1 MPLNFRTPN
10 TTTMAKIKHN
20 NFLDTVNNVI
30 SDAAQQGV
38 LHLYAEG
45 DAFTGRTIEV
55 KGKVLYH
62 FGTTGYL
69 GLEQDPR
76 LKASA
81 VSAIQKYGTQFP
93 LSKSYISHPLYRDL
107 EEKIGQMY
115 QQPIIITKNSTLGHL
130 GAIPSAVDDRDAVI
144 LDHQVHWSVQN
155 ACKLL
160 KSRSI
165 SVDMVRH
172 NNLGMLEDKI
182 KFHSQNR
189 NRIWYMADGIY
200 SMFGDSAPIH
210 ELMALSD
217 KYPQLHFYM
226 DDVHGM
232 SWAGRHGTGFVLD
245 KLNDLPENM
254 LLFGT
259 LSKTFGASGAVLVC
273 PDKKMHHRI
282 KTFGGP
288 LTFSA
293 QLEPASVAA
302 ASASADIH
310 LSSEIYGLQ
319 SELRERIQYFNA
331 LLAETDLPL
340 VDKNSSP
347 VFYIG
352 TGMPKTGY
360 NFVNRLMGEGFY
372 VNLGL
377 FPAVPVKNTGV
388 RLTIS
393 RHNQKEEIK
402 ALVEAMVHH
411 YPIALEETGTD
422 MERVRQAFALES
434 REIRPKVASSDLDVQ
449 LEESVTGID
458 KELWDGLFHGQG
470 AYDWDGLLFL
480 ETSFHG
486 NELVEHNWEF
496 RYLMVRDRQGK
507 PILATFMTIGIWK
520 DDMLAKESISRDLE
534 EIRAYD
540 PYHMTSKVLS
550 IGSLFT
556 EGNHLYFDENHPLKG
571 EAFGIL
577 MQTLETLEH
586 QMDTKMTVLRDFGLD
601 DPLGKFLN
609 GQGFVRIQM
618 PDSCTVDLLEGE
630 DIDAYISKLSVRNRR
645 HFRKEIQTFEP
656 GFRVDILQTCHK
668 KQLGQ
673 IMELYGNVHRN
684 NLGLN
689 TFPFPDRVFG
699 NMAGHPKWE
708 FITLSLEEIPAK
720 SIGVMLCYKSQ
731 GKTYVP
737 AFVGLDYDYVW
748 SHHTYRQLLYQTIKR
763 AIDLGFDR
771 IDFGMTAAFEK
782 RKLGA
787 TVTERFAYIQASDNF
802 AMELLGIMEREG

>member
-1 MPLNFRTPN
+1 
-10 TTTMAKIKHN
+10 MAKIKHN

-30 SDAAQQGV
+30 SDAAQQGI

-45 DAFTGRTIEV
+45 EGFTGRTIGV
-55 KGKVLYH
+55 RGNTLFH

-76 LKASA
+76 LKAAA

-115 QQPIIITKNSTLGHL
+115 GQPIIITKNSTLGHL

-155 ACKLL
+155 ACQLL
-160 KSRSI
+160 KNRSI
-165 SVDMVRH
+165 PVEMVRH
-172 NNLGMLEDKI
+172 NHLDMLEDKI

-210 ELMALSD
+210 ELMALSK

-245 KLNDLPENM
+245 QLKKLPDNM

-310 LSSEIYGLQ
+310 LSSEIYNLQ
-319 SELRERIQYFNA
+319 NELRERIHYFNG
-331 LLAETDLPL
+331 LLASTDIPL
-340 VDKNSSP
+340 VDRNDSP

-360 NFVNRLMGEGFY
+360 NFVNRLMEEGFY

-388 RLTIS
+388 RITIS
-393 RHNQKEEIK
+393 RHNQKKEIH
-402 ALVEAMVHH
+402 ALVEAMAHH
-411 YPIALEETGTD
+411 YPKSLEDTGTD
-422 MERVRQAFALES
+422 LNRVRHVFALEPQKTK
-434 REIRPKVASSDLDVQ
+434 INLIDTDLDIQ
-449 LEESVTGID
+449 LESSISKIEKGHWNTFIGT
-458 KELWDGLFHGQG
+458 QG
-470 AYDWDGLLFL
+470 VIDWDGLLFL
-480 ETSFHG
+480 ETSFED
-486 NELVEHNWEF
+486 NDLVEHNWEF
-496 RYLMVRDRQGK
+496 RYLIVRDNKGK
-507 PILATFMTIGIWK
+507 PILATFMTIGLWK

-534 EIRAYD
+534 AIRVYD
-540 PYHMTSKVLS
+540 PYHLTTKVLS
-550 IGSLFT
+550 VGSLFT
-556 EGNHLYFDENHPLKG
+556 EGKHLFLDGDHPLKDK
-571 EAFGIL
+571 ALDIL
-577 MQTLETLEH
+577 MRTLETLEH
-586 QMDTKMTVLRDFGLD
+586 QTDAKMTVLRDFGSD

-609 GQGFVRIQM
+609 GHGFVRIQM
-618 PDSCTVDLLEGE
+618 PDSCAVDLVERE
-630 DIDAYISKLSVRNRR
+630 DIEAYISKLSVRNRR
-645 HFRKEIQTFEP
+645 HFRKEIQAFEP
-656 GFRVDILQTCHK
+656 EFQVDILQTCHK
-668 KQLGQ
+668 KQLDQ
-673 IMELYGNVHRN
+673 VIELYGNVHQN

-689 TFPFPDRVFG
+689 TFPFPERVFKTMSD
-699 NMAGHPKWE
+699 NPHWE
-708 FITLSLEEIPAK
+708 FILLSLRNRPQK
-720 SIGVMLCYKSQ
+720 PIGVMFCYKNQ

-737 AFVGLDYDYVW
+737 AFVGLDYAYVR

-787 TVTERFAYIQASDNF
+787 TVTEQFAYVQASDNF

>member
-1 MPLNFRTPN
+1 MPLNFRAPN
-10 TTTMAKIKHN
+10 TTNMAKIKHN

-30 SDAAQQGV
+30 SDAAQQGI

-45 DAFTGRTIEV
+45 DGFTGRTIGV
-55 KGKVLYH
+55 KGNTLYH

-76 LKASA
+76 LKKAA

-115 QQPIIITKNSTLGHL
+115 DQPIIITKNSTLGHL

-155 ACKLL
+155 ACTVL
-160 KSRSI
+160 KNRSVP
-165 SVDMVRH
+165 VDMIRH
-172 NNLGMLEDKI
+172 NYLDMLEDKI
-182 KFHSQNR
+182 KFHSRNR

-200 SMFGDSAPIH
+200 SMFGDSAPLH
-210 ELMALSD
+210 QLMALSE

-232 SWAGRHGTGFVLD
+232 SWAGKHGSGFVLD
-245 KLNDLPENM
+245 QLKELPDNM

-310 LSSEIYGLQ
+310 LSPEIYSLQ
-319 SELRERIQYFNA
+319 NELRERIQYFNG
-331 LLAETDLPL
+331 LLAETDIPL
-340 VDKNSSP
+340 VDRNDSP

-360 NFVNRLMGEGFY
+360 NFVNRLMSEGFY

-388 RLTIS
+388 RITIS
-393 RHNQKEEIK
+393 RHNQKEEIG
-402 ALVEAMVHH
+402 ALVEAMAYH
-411 YPIALEETGTD
+411 YPKALEETGTD
-422 MERVRQAFALES
+422 LNRVRHVFSLES
-434 REIRPKVASSDLDVQ
+434 RKTKSNIIDTDLDIQ
-449 LEESVTGID
+449 LENSITKVEKGI
-458 KELWDGLFHGQG
+458 WNTFMGAQG
-470 AYDWDGLLFL
+470 VIDWDGLLFL
-480 ETSFHG
+480 
-486 NELVEHNWEF
+486 
-496 RYLMVRDRQGK
+496 
-507 PILATFMTIGIWK
+507 

-534 EIRAYD
+534 VIRVYD
-540 PYHMTSKVLS
+540 PYHLTTKVLS

-556 EGNHLYFDENHPLKG
+556 EGKHLFLDGNHSLKDKAL
-571 EAFGIL
+571 EIL
-577 MQTLETLEH
+577 MRTFETLEH
-586 QMDTKMTVLRDFGLD
+586 QMDAKMTVLRDFAPD

-618 PDSCTVDLLEGE
+618 PDSCDVALMEGE
-630 DIDAYISKLSVRNRR
+630 NIETYISRLSVRNRR
-645 HFRKEIQTFEP
+645 HFRKEIQAFEP
-656 GFRVDILQTCHK
+656 EFQVDILQTCHK
-668 KQLGQ
+668 KQLEQ
-673 IMELYGNVHRN
+673 VIELYGNVHQN

-689 TFPFPDRVFG
+689 TFPFPERVFKSMSD
-699 NMAGHPKWE
+699 NPHWE
-708 FITLSLEEIPAK
+708 FILLSLRNRPQK
-720 SIGVMLCYKSQ
+720 PIGVMFCYKNQ

-737 AFVGLDYDYVW
+737 AFVGLDYAYVR

-787 TVTERFAYIQASDNF
+787 AVTEQFAYVQASDNF